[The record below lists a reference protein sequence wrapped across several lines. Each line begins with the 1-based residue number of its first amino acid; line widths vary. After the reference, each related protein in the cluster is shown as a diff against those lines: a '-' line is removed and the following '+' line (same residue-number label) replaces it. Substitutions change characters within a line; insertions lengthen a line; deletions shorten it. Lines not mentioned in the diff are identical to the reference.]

1 MRPTY
6 QVIKMLKKFSL
17 IIGLCAA
24 STMASAD
31 QSPLSLEEAIRIA
44 TATPDPSVESFLTR
58 KSANLEA
65 ATAAGALPDPSASVS
80 VRNLP
85 VDDFD
90 LNREPMTQ
98 LHLGVRQMFPR
109 GDTRS
114 LQAEQR
120 MFMADENS
128 AFALER
134 TRAIIRD
141 VTIAWHKARYSH
153 VAQEEL
159 QGLSALLGEL
169 RAAQEGNFAA
179 AGKAAIQKIY
189 RTELEAA
196 LVEDRVASTLQAHAQ
211 AVEMLA
217 RYIGRAEALRPP
229 ADTPVLATAAE
240 AAAGLDTA
248 LDAHPLLQAATA
260 REKVAGNKVA
270 LAHEAYKPAWGVE
283 VGYGQ
288 RYGGRSDFASA
299 MVTFDLPFWTSSRQ
313 DPALRAAKAEKQSQ
327 SLSKEALKLNLE
339 REARSLIADIR
350 HLEGRI
356 DRFETAILPQADSV
370 VTATRNAYGA
380 GDVDFSELIRAE
392 IALVDSR
399 LRLAMLH
406 RDLGI
411 AHAGLTFLTG
421 DDQ

>member
-1 MRPTY
+1 
-6 QVIKMLKKFSL
+6 MLKKLTL
-17 IIGLCAA
+17 IIGLCAFGA
-24 STMASAD
+24 GVQAD
-31 QSPLSLEEAIRIA
+31 QAPLSLEEAIRLA
-44 TATPDPSVESFLTR
+44 TTSTDPSVESFLAR
-58 KSANLEA
+58 KNANREA
-65 ATAAGALPDPSASVS
+65 ATAAGALPDPSASFS

-114 LQAEQR
+114 LQTEQR
-120 MFMADENS
+120 IHMADENG
-128 AFALER
+128 AFADER
-134 TRAIIRD
+134 TRAIVRD

-153 VAQEEL
+153 VAQTEL
-159 QGLSALLGEL
+159 KGLASLLNEL

-179 AGKAAIQKIY
+179 AGKAALQKIY

-196 LVEDRVASTLQAHAQ
+196 LVEDRVASTTQSRDQ

-217 RYIGRAEALRPP
+217 RYIGRAEARRAPGTMP
-229 ADTPVLATAAE
+229 ALAP
-240 AAAGLDTA
+240 AAAMA
-248 LDAHPLLQAATA
+248 AQLDAALENHPLLMAASA
-260 REKVAGNKVA
+260 REKAAGTKVA
-270 LAHEAYKPAWGVE
+270 LAREAYKPAWGLE
-283 VGYGQ
+283 VGYGA

-299 MVTFDLPFWTSSRQ
+299 MVTFDLPFWTSRRQ
-313 DPALRAAKAEKQSQ
+313 DPALRAAKAEEQSQ
-327 SLSKEALKLNLE
+327 SLSKEALRLNLE

-356 DRFETAILPQADSV
+356 ARFEGTILPQADSV

>member
-1 MRPTY
+1 MFK
-6 QVIKMLKKFSL
+6 IL
-17 IIGLCAA
+17 ILFIGLTAF
-24 STMASAD
+24 SAVAHAN
-31 QSPLSLEEAIRIA
+31 QSPLSLEEAIKLA
-44 TATPDPSVESFLTR
+44 TAATDPSVEAYR
-58 KSANLEA
+58 ARERANTEA
-65 ATAAGALPDPSASVS
+65 ATAAGALPDPSASFS

-90 LNREPMTQ
+90 LNREAMTQ

-114 LQAEQR
+114 LKSEQR
-120 MFMADENS
+120 MHMADENS

-134 TRAIIRD
+134 TRAIVRD

-153 VAQEEL
+153 VAHLEL
-159 QGLSALLGEL
+159 KGLADLLGEL

-196 LVEDRVASTLQAHAQ
+196 LVEDRVASTTQARDQ

-217 RYIGRAEALRPP
+217 RYIGRAEAMRAPAETPLLAR
-229 ADTPVLATAAE
+229 ADT
-240 AAAGLDTA
+240 AAARLDSA
-248 LDAHPLLQAATA
+248 LDRHPLLAAAAA
-260 REKVAGNKVA
+260 REKAAGSKVA
-270 LAHEAYKPAWGVE
+270 LAREAYKPAWGLE
-283 VGYGQ
+283 VGYGA

-299 MVTFDLPFWTSSRQ
+299 MVTFDLPFWTGSRQ
-313 DPALRAAKAEKQSQ
+313 DPALRAAKAEAQSQ
-327 SLSKEALKLNLE
+327 SLSKEALRLNLE
-339 REARSLIADIR
+339 REARSLLADIR

-356 DRFETAILPQADSV
+356 DRFEGTILPQANSV

-399 LRLAMLH
+399 LRLAMLY